1 MTHRSA
7 SVSPPAPCPGIG
19 GPPWVVS
26 GVDFGDLMVLLWA
39 AVCLFVPGTGLLL
52 ALPGIPRVAAV
63 AGAPGVTLGILYVAA
78 LLGGATTLP
87 YGLASVLAV
96 WLLLL
101 GVCLAL
107 RRFLPG
113 QPSPAPPASGER
125 TGPRLSPVQAVGAGA
140 TALATVLGV
149 VIWVR
154 GMGGLGAIP
163 QEHDTIVHSELVAH
177 VLRTGQAA
185 PWQSFP
191 GDLVSGQP
199 TGFYPNGFHLYAAL
213 VGSLGAN
220 PVLAL
225 NAAMV
230 VLFSLALSVG
240 VAGLGL
246 RLRPPHLAPL
256 AAGSAALVAAVSY
269 HPISILMHDGGILPN
284 AASFALMPGAVA
296 LLLVAGRRGWTGV
309 LPVALLVAGLVAL
322 HPTSA
327 VTVGLTA
334 GAWLLTTA
342 ATFPTARRRLP
353 RDLGVLAVGAAAGAA
368 LLIPFVLAAAG
379 VTTVSVN
386 VLPGVVGV
394 GRNVIHVSVW
404 RSLGLTV
411 TAPYGGYLDPHF
423 HSTQTWITALSLG
436 GLAGCLL
443 LRRNAAVVVA
453 FLVWAAF
460 LFAFLA
466 DLPLSPLRALSGL
479 YYNSYSRISGGVAVV
494 QWLAAGLAVAG
505 ITELLTRA
513 VHRVRAA
520 PPVRVLRPVLAAT
533 AVLALVLVVCLPYA
547 NRDVE
552 VAALRYRNPAYNR
565 VDAFDLRAAAF
576 VAHRIHPGERVMNNA
591 NDGSTFGYVFYGLR
605 IVVTQSIG
613 SRAAPYMAQLLGGF
627 NRLGEDPVIRDT
639 VCRLRITW
647 AIVDDDAPRVGVR
660 GLFWAPGGGFTV
672 PTGLLHLEGVPGVI
686 PAARFGHVA
695 VYRVDPVALGCAD
708 ARAK

>member
-1 MTHRSA
+1 
-7 SVSPPAPCPGIG
+7 VG
-19 GPPWVVS
+19 
-26 GVDFGDLMVLLWA
+26 FGDLMVLLWA
-39 AVCLFVPGTGLLL
+39 AVCLFVPGAALLL
-52 ALPGIPRVAAV
+52 ALPGIPRVVAV
-63 AGAPGVTLGILYVAA
+63 AGAPGGTLGILYVAA
-78 LLGGATTLP
+78 LLGGATTLS
-87 YGLASVLAV
+87 YGLVLVLAV

-101 GVCLAL
+101 VLCLAL
-107 RRFLPG
+107 RRLFRG
-113 QPSPAPPASGER
+113 DPSGAASGPEER
-125 TGPRLSPVQAVGAGA
+125 TTAWLSPVHAVGAAA
-140 TALATVLGV
+140 TALATVVGAV
-149 VIWVR
+149 VWVR

-230 VLFSLALSVG
+230 VLFSLALALGVG
-240 VAGLGL
+240 ALAL
-246 RLRPPHLAPL
+246 RLGPPHLAPL
-256 AAGSAALVAAVSY
+256 VAGSAALVAAVSY

-296 LLLVAGRRGWTGV
+296 LLLVAARSGWTGA

-322 HPTSA
+322 HPTSS
-327 VTVGLTA
+327 VTVGLTV

-342 ATFPTARRRLP
+342 VTSAAARRRLP
-353 RDLGVLAVGAAAGAA
+353 RDLGVLAIGAAAGAA

-394 GRNVIHVSVW
+394 GRNVIHLSVW

-423 HSTQTWITALSLG
+423 HATQTWLSVLSLA

-443 LRRNAAVVVA
+443 LRRNAAVVVTYV
-453 FLVWAAF
+453 VWAAF

-466 DLPLSPLRALSGL
+466 DLPLSPVRALSGL

-494 QWLAAGLAVAG
+494 QWLTAGLAVAG
-505 ITELLTRA
+505 IVELLTWA
-513 VHRVRAA
+513 VPRVRAA
-520 PPVRVLRPVLAAT
+520 PPVRLLTPVLAAT
-533 AVLALVLVVCLPYA
+533 ALLALFLVVCLPYA
-547 NRDVE
+547 DRDVE

-565 VDAFDLRAAAF
+565 VDAFDLQAAAF
-576 VAHRIHPGERVMNNA
+576 VAHRIRPGERVMNNA

-627 NRLGEDPVIRDT
+627 NRLGEDPAIRDT

-660 GLFWAPGGGFTV
+660 GLAWAPGGGFTV
-672 PTGLLHLEGVPGVI
+672 PTGLLHLEGVRGVI
-686 PAARFGHVA
+686 PAVRFGHVA
-695 VYRVDPVALGCAD
+695 VYRVDPIALGCAD
-708 ARAK
+708 ASAK